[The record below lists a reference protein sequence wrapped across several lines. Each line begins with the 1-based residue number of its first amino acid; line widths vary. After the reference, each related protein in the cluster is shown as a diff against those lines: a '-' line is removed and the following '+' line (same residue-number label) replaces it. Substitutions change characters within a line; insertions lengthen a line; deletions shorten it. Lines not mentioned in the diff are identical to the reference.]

1 MCIRDRIRRFNAIAA
16 SCRNKYS
23 IPPQSDDVKPNQN
36 RKVFPPRKNTNFR
49 KNRVDFCVPM
59 YYNND
64 CLKRAVCSSCNKRV
78 SRFYNMS
85 LRLRSSV
92 YGGVPEWPKGTD
104 CKSAASCFGGSNP
117 PSSTRKRTLRLQS
130 PFFNKIN
137 PMGICETALWAV
149 KCLRMFIKRKTAG
162 LRNHLAQQL
171 RVFQHGARAQVVL
184 VERPAIVVRYEERRL
199 QGFEQCFFANV
210 GIGIVDEH
218 A

>member
-1 MCIRDRIRRFNAIAA
+1 MSPAAPMPQSKYKVFMQIPPKIKKAHEPHTVRAPPLAQFNPIKKDPALQRPAA

-117 PSSTRKRTLRLQS
+117 PSSTRKKDFAFCKVLFSTKRIPSVCEIALR
-130 PFFNKIN
+130 
-137 PMGICETALWAV
+137 AV
-149 KCLRMFIKRKTAG
+149 KYTASP
-162 LRNHLAQQL
+162 NHPW
-171 RVFQHGARAQVVL
+171 FC
-184 VERPAIVVRYEERRL
+184 AITPTNAC
-199 QGFEQCFFANV
+199 GT
-210 GIGIVDEH
+210 
-218 A
+218 